1 MVERI
6 KIVVRH
12 LPDAARFA
20 VLLLRRQA
28 WRGQRLNRFPP
39 RNLALPCPEKV
50 SPASVRFAAAL
61 CALGIAALP
70 AYAQEYPYQS
80 IRIIDGF
87 APGGATDFLA
97 RSIGPS

>member
-1 MVERI
+1 
-6 KIVVRH
+6 
-12 LPDAARFA
+12 
-20 VLLLRRQA
+20 
-28 WRGQRLNRFPP
+28 
-39 RNLALPCPEKV
+39 
-50 SPASVRFAAAL
+50 VRFAAAL